1 MDEKWRWEIVWSVV
15 VRTSPQPKLKLWS
28 QDDDGSLASNEKS
41 HMNFLLDFPF
51 NDEALEFLRLHTR
64 LENHDN
70 EKTLSSKYTSMGFT
84 RWQAVKIVDEATP
97 MDVAATLTGFPGTYR
112 LSSPGQGE
120 INELF
125 IGTVCFI
132 FKKMHFCAREL
143 IEYIR
148 ERVHRAR
155 SHHCALV
162 SL

>member
-1 MDEKWRWEIVWSVV
+1 MWVPISSHTIPQVYFGSETLPLKSISWFFLDEKWRWEIVWSVV

-84 RWQAVKIVDEATP
+84 RWQAVKIVDEAS
-97 MDVAATLTGFPGTYR
+97 
-112 LSSPGQGE
+112 LSFSPLWTWSQPWP
-120 INELF
+120 NS
-125 IGTVCFI
+125 
-132 FKKMHFCAREL
+132 
-143 IEYIR
+143 
-148 ERVHRAR
+148 RVPIYCHDRAN
-155 SHHCALV
+155 V
-162 SL
+162 K